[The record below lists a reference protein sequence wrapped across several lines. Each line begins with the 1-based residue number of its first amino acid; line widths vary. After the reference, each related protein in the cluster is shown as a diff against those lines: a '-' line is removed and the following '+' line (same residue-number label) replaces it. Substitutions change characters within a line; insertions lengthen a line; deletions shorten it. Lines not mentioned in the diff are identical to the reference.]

1 MYLLIAIFLGGLV
14 KVLAMLEW
22 PTLYRAFLFLP
33 ARVLGFFFTAEYEE
47 AGGIYTFPEF
57 ILDYSCSGIHFF
69 IIASLLI
76 TFRDAKT
83 MGGFLAG
90 IALAYVLTLTANT
103 ARVALFLKVA
113 SFSTG
118 RPWLHEAI
126 GTIVFISFLF
136 FYYLAADAR
145 RKYATEK

>member
-1 MYLLIAIFLGGLV
+1 MYLLIALVLSGAV

-22 PTLYRAFLFLP
+22 PTLYRLFLFPP
-33 ARVLGFFFTAEYEE
+33 ARVLAFFFTAEYEE
-47 AGGIYTFPEF
+47 AAGIYTFPEF

-69 IIASLLI
+69 IITTLLI
-76 TFRDAKT
+76 IFRSVKT
-83 MGGFLAG
+83 AGGFLAG
-90 IALAYVLTLTANT
+90 VALAYVLTLAANT

-113 SFSTG
+113 AFSPG

-136 FYYLAADAR
+136 FYYLATDVR

>member
-1 MYLLIAIFLGGLV
+1 MYLLIAVICGGVV
-14 KVLAMLEW
+14 KILAMLEW
-22 PTLYRAFLFLP
+22 PTLYRAFLFPP
-33 ARVLGFFFTAEYEE
+33 AQVLSFFFLAEYEE
-47 AGGIYTFPEF
+47 RLGTYNFPEF

-69 IIASLLI
+69 ILALLLL
-76 TFRDAKT
+76 THRHGENT
-83 MGGFLAG
+83 GGFLKAL
-90 IALAYVLTLTANT
+90 ALAYLLTLAANT

-113 SFSTG
+113 GFSTG

-136 FYYLAADAR
+136 FYYLATDLR

>member
-1 MYLLIAIFLGGLV
+1 MYLLLAFLFAGVV

-22 PTLYRAFLFLP
+22 PTLYRAFLFPP
-33 ARVLGFFFTAEYEE
+33 AQFLGFFFTAEYEE
-47 AGGIYTFPEF
+47 TAGIYTFPGF

-69 IIASLLI
+69 IITILLI
-76 TFRDAKT
+76 TFSRVKT
-83 MGGFLAG
+83 AGGFLT
-90 IALAYVLTLTANT
+90 ALLTAYSMTLAANT

-113 SFSTG
+113 AFSSG

-136 FYYLAADAR
+136 FYYLATDVR